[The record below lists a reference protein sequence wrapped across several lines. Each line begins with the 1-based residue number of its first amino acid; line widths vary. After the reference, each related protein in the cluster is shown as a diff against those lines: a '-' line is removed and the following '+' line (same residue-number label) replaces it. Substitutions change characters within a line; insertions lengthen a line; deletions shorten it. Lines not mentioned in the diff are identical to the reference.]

1 LHWDDQPTKVS
12 GKEAMQQTTDV
23 VENTLVQLQVDPQR
37 VGVLKELSLHLPSIT
52 LNDHQLCDIELLAT
66 GAFSPLRGFMI
77 RSDYE
82 SVLDR
87 MQLQDGTP
95 WPLPICLGISEKQ
108 QRTLEAGQSIAI
120 RDPEGFLLAV
130 MHIEEI
136 WPIDKD
142 REAEKV
148 LGTVDQSHPRV
159 QYLYAKEGDFYVGG
173 RIEVLSLPLHYDF
186 RQLRLT
192 PNEVRTLY
200 QKLGWKRIVGL
211 QTRHPIHR
219 PQFEMTLRA
228 MRQARANLLLLPIV
242 GLTLPDDL
250 DYYTRVRCYQETIRY
265 YPPNTT
271 LLSLL
276 PLSVRMAGPREALMH
291 AIIARNYG
299 CTHFV
304 VGHNHANPG
313 PGSNGQSFYCNRH
326 TSEITRQWS
335 ERIGIQILVFDEM
348 VYLPF
353 EDEYRTRDQLEPGV
367 QAISMSG
374 GDIRS
379 RLRSGRQIPG
389 WATFPEVIEQ
399 IQKAYPSPRRQGF
412 TIFLT
417 GLSGAGKS
425 TVAKVIYSQ
434 MLELGDRPVSLLDG
448 DIVRRNLSSEL
459 NFSKEHRDINV
470 RRIGFVASEIT
481 KNRGIAIC
489 APIAPYANTRREIRK
504 EIEANGGFIEVHIAT
519 PLQVCEGRDR
529 KGMYAK
535 ARAGLIKGFTGVDDP
550 YETPEAPE
558 VRVDTSRCSPDEA
571 AQEILLFLGQRGYI

>member
-1 LHWDDQPTKVS
+1 MLKS
-12 GKEAMQQTTDV
+12 NL
-23 VENTLVQLQVDPQR
+23 ENDNLVQLIVDEQR
-37 VGVLKELSLHLPSIT
+37 AAVLKGLSMHLPSIT

-66 GAFSPLRGFMI
+66 GAFSPLRGFMT
-77 RSDYE
+77 RPDYE
-82 SVLDR
+82 AVLDR

-95 WPLPICLGISEKQ
+95 WPIPICLGISEKQ
-108 QRTLEAGQSIAI
+108 QRVLEAGQSLAI

-136 WPIDKD
+136 WHINKD
-142 REAEKV
+142 REAETS
-148 LGTVDQSHPRV
+148 LGTTDRFHPRV
-159 QYLYAKEGDFYVGG
+159 NYLYTKEGEYYAGG
-173 RIEVLSLPLHYDF
+173 KLEVLSLPLHYDF

-192 PNEVRTLY
+192 PHEVRTLY
-200 QKLGWKRIVGL
+200 QKLGWKRIVGF
-211 QTRHPIHR
+211 QTRHPVHR
-219 PQFEMTLRA
+219 AQFEIMLQA

-250 DYYTRVRCYQETIRY
+250 DYYTRVRCYQEVLRY

-276 PLSVRMAGPREALMH
+276 PLSMRMAGPREALMH

-313 PGSNGQSFYCNRH
+313 TDGQGNTFYCDRH
-326 TSEITRQWS
+326 TADIVREWS
-335 ERIGIQILVFDEM
+335 DRIGIEILVFEEM

-353 EDEYRTRDQLEPGV
+353 EDEYRTRDLVEKKV
-367 QAISMSG
+367 ETISMSG
-374 GDIRS
+374 SDIR
-379 RLRSGRQIPG
+379 LRIRTGRKIPD
-389 WATFPEVIEQ
+389 WATFPEVIAQ
-399 IQKAYPSPRRQGF
+399 IQKAYPSPRQQGF
-412 TIFLT
+412 TVFLT

-425 TVAKVIYSQ
+425 TIAKVLYSQ
-434 MLELGDRPVSLLDG
+434 MLELGDRPVTLLDG

-470 RRIGFVASEIT
+470 CRIGFVASEIT

-489 APIAPYANTRREIRK
+489 APIAPYAGTRREIRK
-504 EIEANGGFIEVHIAT
+504 SIEAHGGFIEVHVST
-519 PLQVCEGRDR
+519 PIEVCEQRDR

-535 ARAGLIKGFTGVDDP
+535 ARAGLLKGFTGVDDP
-550 YETPEAPE
+550 YEEPEAPE
-558 VRVDTSRCSPDEA
+558 VSIDTTLCAPDEA
-571 AQEILLFLGQRGYI
+571 AQEILLYLGQRGYI